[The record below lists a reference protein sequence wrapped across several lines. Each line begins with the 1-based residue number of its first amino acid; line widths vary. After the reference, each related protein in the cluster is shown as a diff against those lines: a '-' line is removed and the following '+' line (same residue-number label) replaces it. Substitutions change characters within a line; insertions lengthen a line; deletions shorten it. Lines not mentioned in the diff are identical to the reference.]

1 MRRGG
6 DRWAGTMTLE
16 TVFEDLRDLFTPFQA
31 WAELVSDTPT
41 RYHLDTHEVRARDGY
56 RTAFG
61 GVAIGKRYVS
71 VHLMPLYVHPDLLDG
86 VSPALRRRMQG
97 KSCFNFR
104 SVDPDL
110 RPELAALVRQCA
122 ARFASDGRLKPEA

>member
-1 MRRGG
+1 
-6 DRWAGTMTLE
+6 MTLE

-97 KSCFNFR
+97 KSCFNFTQ
-104 SVDPDL
+104 VDDTLFDELDGLTARGHELYAERGLL
-110 RPELAALVRQCA
+110 R
-122 ARFASDGRLKPEA
+122 